1 MEDVYSIVQYRIII
15 NNDYNFITSSLEAKM
30 FTQIGDL
37 ASAHTARTVSLKCH
51 YSSVFFL
58 FLICLFFAH
67 FFSFF

>member
-51 YSSVFFL
+51 YSSVFF
-58 FLICLFFAH
+58 FYF
-67 FFSFF
+67 